1 MEKVTERKPK
11 DMSFRSWVDQQIA
24 GAEERGV
31 FDDLPGAGRP
41 LDLSGDGDFTG
52 KWLRDYVRREGASF
66 EDALPLPLRLRKE
79 SERLAETIA
88 SFPSEAAVRAAASDL
103 NRRIMDW
110 RRIPV
115 GPPVYV
121 KLADEEALAAAWR
134 QARELAVAQRR
145 EQAARD
151 AAAALARRPAR
162 RWPPWHRLPWHRLP
176 GHRAR

>member
-1 MEKVTERKPK
+1 MEGMTERKPR

-24 GAEERGV
+24 DAQERGV
-31 FDDLPGAGRP
+31 FDDLPGAGQP

-52 KWLRDYVRREGASF
+52 KWLRDYVRRAGASF

-121 KLADEEALAAAWR
+121 KLADEEALVAAWR
-134 QARELAVAQRR
+134 QARGPAAAPGR
-145 EQAARD
+145 EQAAGD
-151 AAAALARRPAR
+151 AAAAPARRPPR
-162 RWPPWHRLPWHRLP
+162 RWLPRR
-176 GHRAR
+176 RAR